1 MELHDFLNHVNRG
14 GLIEGGSEAHQF
26 MHGAAQAALRITA
39 ELNTGYRT
47 PAEVRALL
55 QELTSAEVDGS
66 VALFPPF
73 YTEFGKNLR
82 LGKDVFINIGCRF
95 QDTGGITIGDG
106 SLIGH
111 GSTLTTLNHSVD
123 PERRADMIPSPI
135 VIGRKVWLGASVT
148 VVPGITIGDG
158 AIVGAGAVV
167 TRDVP
172 PNTIVAGVPAKVIR
186 ETGFNATGDSATVA
200 GQADDADRGV

>member
-1 MELHDFLNHVNRG
+1 MELHDFLNHVNSG

-106 SLIGH
+106 SLI
-111 GSTLTTLNHSVD
+111 
-123 PERRADMIPSPI
+123 